1 MGRQNY
7 DEYLENAIDRIKTW
21 VRDGITD
28 KEISEKLGI
37 SYSTWKN
44 KKAKNKVIKDAIDEI
59 KDIRNQEVEEA
70 LFKNCKGY
78 HYYEEVPT
86 KVKEEVENEKGTIL
100 TVEKVVIS
108 KVKKWKAADLAAQK
122 YWLNNKK
129 KAVWKEDPN
138 KVEHDKKMLK
148 LKTEEF
154 KSRRIVL

>member
-1 MGRQNY
+1 MGRQSC
-7 DEYLENAIDRIKTW
+7 DEYLENALDRIKTM

-122 YWLNNKK
+122 YWLNNRK

-138 KVEHDKKMLK
+138 KVAYNNKIIK
-148 LKTEEF
+148 LKEKEIEG
-154 KSRRIVL
+154 KEW

>member
-1 MGRQNY
+1 MGRQSC
-7 DEYLENAIDRIKTW
+7 DEYLENALYSIKTM
-21 VRDGITD
+21 VRDGMTD

-122 YWLNNKK
+122 YWLNNRK

-138 KVEHDKKMLK
+138 KVTYNNKIIK
-148 LKTEEF
+148 LKEKEIEG
-154 KSRRIVL
+154 KEW

>member
-7 DEYLENAIDRIKTW
+7 DEYLENAIDSIKTW

-122 YWLNNKK
+122 YWLNNRK

-138 KVEHDKKMLK
+138 KVAYNNKIIK
-148 LKTEEF
+148 LKEKEIEG
-154 KSRRIVL
+154 KEW

>member
-1 MGRQNY
+1 MGRQSC
-7 DEYLENAIDRIKTW
+7 DEYLENALDRIKTM
-21 VRDGITD
+21 VRDGMTD

-122 YWLNNKK
+122 YWLNNRK

-138 KVEHDKKMLK
+138 KVAYNNKIIK
-148 LKTEEF
+148 LKEKEIEG
-154 KSRRIVL
+154 KEW

>member
-1 MGRQNY
+1 MGRQSC
-7 DEYLENAIDRIKTW
+7 DEYLENALDSIKTM
-21 VRDGITD
+21 VRDGMTD

-122 YWLNNKK
+122 YWLNNRK

-138 KVEHDKKMLK
+138 KVTYNNKIIK
-148 LKTEEF
+148 LKEKEIEG
-154 KSRRIVL
+154 KEW

>member
-1 MGRQNY
+1 MGRQSC
-7 DEYLENAIDRIKTW
+7 DEYLENALDRIKTM

-86 KVKEEVENEKGTIL
+86 KVKEEVENEEGTIL

-122 YWLNNKK
+122 YWLNNRK

-138 KVEHDKKMLK
+138 KVAYNNKIIK
-148 LKTEEF
+148 LKEKEIEG
-154 KSRRIVL
+154 KEW

>member
-1 MGRQNY
+1 MGRQSC
-7 DEYLENAIDRIKTW
+7 DEYLENALDRIKTM
-21 VRDGITD
+21 VRDGMTD
-28 KEISEKLGI
+28 KEISKKLGI

-122 YWLNNKK
+122 YWLNNRK

-138 KVEHDKKMLK
+138 KVAYNNKIIK
-148 LKTEEF
+148 LKEKEIEG
-154 KSRRIVL
+154 KEW

>member
-37 SYSTWKN
+37 SYSTWKI
-44 KKAKNKVIKDAIDEI
+44 KGQNKVIKDAIDEI

-122 YWLNNKK
+122 YWLNNRK

-138 KVEHDKKMLK
+138 KVAYNNKIIK
-148 LKTEEF
+148 LKEKEIEG
-154 KSRRIVL
+154 KEW

>member
-1 MGRQNY
+1 VGRQSC
-7 DEYLENAIDRIKTW
+7 DEYLENALDRIKTM
-21 VRDGITD
+21 VRDGMTD

-122 YWLNNKK
+122 YWLNNRK

-138 KVEHDKKMLK
+138 KVAYNNKIIK
-148 LKTEEF
+148 LKEKEIEG
-154 KSRRIVL
+154 KEW

>member
-1 MGRQNY
+1 MGRQSC
-7 DEYLENAIDRIKTW
+7 DEYLENALDRIKTM
-21 VRDGITD
+21 VRDGMTD

-122 YWLNNKK
+122 YWLNNRK

-138 KVEHDKKMLK
+138 KVTYNNKIIK
-148 LKTEEF
+148 LKEKEIEG
-154 KSRRIVL
+154 KEW

>member
-108 KVKKWKAADLAAQK
+108 KVKKWKPADLAAQK
-122 YWLNNKK
+122 YWLNNRK

-138 KVEHDKKMLK
+138 KVAYNNKIIK
-148 LKTEEF
+148 LKEKEIEG
-154 KSRRIVL
+154 KEW

>member
-21 VRDGITD
+21 VIDGITD

-122 YWLNNKK
+122 YWLNNRK

-138 KVEHDKKMLK
+138 KVAYNNKIIK
-148 LKTEEF
+148 LKEKEIEG
-154 KSRRIVL
+154 KEW

>member
-21 VRDGITD
+21 VRDDITD

-122 YWLNNKK
+122 YWLNNRK

-138 KVEHDKKMLK
+138 KVAYNNKIIK
-148 LKTEEF
+148 LKEKEIEG
-154 KSRRIVL
+154 KEW